1 MKSTSRFGMN
11 KKGIICL
18 NCEQPISDKDY
29 FCSNCGQVNDT
40 SRLSLKTYFSEY
52 LAGFFSFD
60 NRFLKTVFPLIF
72 KPGKVTKEYVEG
84 KRMRYVNPFQLYI
97 NVSIIFFLILGLLKT
112 IESFT
117 SIKNYE
123 VNTVAIN
130 DSIKSETLAEL
141 KKNKPLNI
149 LSLDSDIDSI
159 SKSDSLATPLRDDSS
174 ETAKETQIKI
184 HLDSIFKHTNILI
197 QLNSSQITPVKKDSI
212 FNSFYEKNLEYMLN
226 LYNDDENITIDN
238 WQNLSGLNQIKQFS
252 LNHIQTSLEK
262 NNIAYEI
269 PETYKSPLQ
278 DEFLEKMAAAS
289 SFTKLNKFITYGNKN
304 KDVNV
309 LKALDDLGYEK
320 TNWNI
325 FYYNKSQNFSKLIN
339 DESYRKEYLNTMV
352 SRISVALF
360 FLLPIFT
367 LVLGLFYIQKVG
379 FFYIKNKYFY
389 TEHLVF
395 VFHQQT
401 VFFLLFLLFYLVDR
415 IFNTNIGMIAFFTI
429 FPIHLFKS
437 MRKFYA
443 QGKFITTL
451 KFIILNL
458 LFVVFAS
465 IGAIIISFLGFL
477 F

>member
-1 MKSTSRFGMN
+1 
-11 KKGIICL
+11 
-18 NCEQPISDKDY
+18 
-29 FCSNCGQVNDT
+29 
-40 SRLSLKTYFSEY
+40 
-52 LAGFFSFD
+52 
-60 NRFLKTVFPLIF
+60 
-72 KPGKVTKEYVEG
+72 
-84 KRMRYVNPFQLYI
+84 
-97 NVSIIFFLILGLLKT
+97 
-112 IESFT
+112 
-117 SIKNYE
+117 
-123 VNTVAIN
+123 
-130 DSIKSETLAEL
+130 
-141 KKNKPLNI
+141 
-149 LSLDSDIDSI
+149 
-159 SKSDSLATPLRDDSS
+159 
-174 ETAKETQIKI
+174 
-184 HLDSIFKHTNILI
+184 
-197 QLNSSQITPVKKDSI
+197 
-212 FNSFYEKNLEYMLN
+212 
-226 LYNDDENITIDN
+226 
-238 WQNLSGLNQIKQFS
+238 LNQIKQFS